1 MKSIK
6 NCFKGKASIQI
17 PACECVCVCVLCFAC
32 DYAPKHS
39 SRFHIKIIPRKYQ
52 KASSFGLV
60 SQYPAPD
67 TSIDNFV
74 SCYSKNKTQKGKKA
88 KNKKRN
94 GNLLLYYLGVSLH
107 WRSANN
113 TYRRWTIERDWG
125 CKMPCKCSWS
135 MVGNWVEIIWCMY
148 VLII

>member
-17 PACECVCVCVLCFAC
+17 PVCVRVCVLCFAC

-52 KASSFGLV
+52 KASSLGLV

-74 SCYSKNKTQKGKKA
+74 SCYSKKTKLKKAQKNKAKKA
-88 KNKKRN
+88 KNKKETAICCCTIWALVCTE
-94 GNLLLYYLGVSLH
+94 GLQIT
-107 WRSANN
+107 RS
-113 TYRRWTIERDWG
+113 EG
-125 CKMPCKCSWS
+125 
-135 MVGNWVEIIWCMY
+135 GQ
-148 VLII
+148 

>member
-1 MKSIK
+1 MVVIKQFAVSFVKRQRHVKRNPLK
-6 NCFKGKASIQI
+6 NCFKGIASTY
-17 PACECVCVCVLCFAC
+17 VCVCICVC

-74 SCYSKNKTQKGKKA
+74 SCYSK
-88 KNKKRN
+88 R
-94 GNLLLYYLGVSLH
+94 
-107 WRSANN
+107 
-113 TYRRWTIERDWG
+113 
-125 CKMPCKCSWS
+125 
-135 MVGNWVEIIWCMY
+135 
-148 VLII
+148 